1 MVFGRP
7 AMEVLAGG
15 IWRDPRGYE
24 VVADFKK
31 NKQRGRSEYL
41 RARLNAAGR
50 VDVFPLKARVNFS
63 ISWSD
68 GLVEIGFEEEL
79 IEPGTVVRYILT
91 QSFETFSVTDP

>member
-1 MVFGRP
+1 
-7 AMEVLAGG
+7 MEVLAGG

-31 NKQRGRSEYL
+31 NKRRGRLNTCERVLMQPAEQCFPSEGS
-41 RARLNAAGR
+41 GR
-50 VDVFPLKARVNFS
+50 ISS

-79 IEPGTVVRYILT
+79 IAPGTVVRYIPYAEFLRPS
-91 QSFETFSVTDP
+91 QSTDP